1 LSGTGMAVSAR
12 EVEIVDRERKRQ
24 DRGQN
29 GLDEE

>member
-1 LSGTGMAVSAR
+1 MAVSAR